1 MVWLK
6 VDPRFDFV
14 RSDARFQNLLLR
26 LGFPIAPA
34 QVPAD
39 AKEKP
44 HP

>member
-14 RSDARFQNLLLR
+14 RSDARFQNLLRR
-26 LGFPIAPA
+26 LGLLIASA

-39 AKEKP
+39 AKENP